1 MITGQ
6 GLTYPLED
14 QKTASCEDFSFEAGI
29 TYIPLRPGG
38 RLLGFVFVLRP
49 FRQWLLIR
57 R

>member
-6 GLTYPLED
+6 ALRDPLEEEE
-14 QKTASCEDFSFEAGI
+14 TASCEDFSFEAGVA
-29 TYIPLRPGG
+29 YIPLRPEG